1 MTLPHHTA
9 LASPSGDPASARHGR
24 LVLSVTSLTALLTG
38 LNTSGLDVALPGI
51 VRHFEA
57 SAAQASWMILGYLLA
72 GTVLLLVWG
81 RLADLFG
88 RGRLYLTGVALF
100 TVASVGCALAP
111 DAWWLV
117 VGRILQGVGASAVVA
132 NTTAL
137 LADAFPPERLPRAL
151 GVNATLISATQAAG
165 PLLGGALTELQ
176 GWSGIFWTSGAAGVA
191 ACAWAAYV
199 LRPDRGP
206 GPGSTERFDV
216 PGALLSVLFL
226 GGGALALT
234 EGGPRGWTSGPVLLS
249 AAVSLCA
256 LLVLPLVQRRQRH
269 PLVDPWLFR
278 DRRRAMAL
286 LAAFLTAM
294 SYFSV
299 VLVMSLYLQTVER
312 LDALSAGFQVMLMA
326 VGAMLAAPA
335 AGRLAT
341 RRPARVLA
349 SAGTAVSALGI
360 ALLVLALSLGPPA
373 PAGLIGSGL
382 FLTGVGA
389 GLFGVPNTGELMALV
404 PAHRRGIANG
414 VRSMLQNAGYL
425 ISSVL
430 ALALVAGHVPA
441 GGPGGGVRPSVLAAP
456 GGADAVAV
464 AVAGH
469 HRTALLVLLCL
480 CLAATASSLLR
491 GGGPRPVPPSPAPA
505 LTTAPSAPHRPAPG
519 RPGRT
524 KGTE

>member
-1 MTLPHHTA
+1 MTLHNTA
-9 LASPSGDPASARHGR
+9 PKAQADGAASVRHGR
-24 LVLSVTSLTALLTG
+24 RVLSVTSLTALLTG

-51 VRHFEA
+51 VRHFDA

-88 RGRLYLTGVALF
+88 RCRLYVAGVAVF
-100 TVASVGCALAP
+100 TLASVGCALAP

-117 VGRILQGVGASAVVA
+117 LGRILQGVGASAVIA

-165 PLLGGALTELQ
+165 PLLGGVLTKLQ
-176 GWSGIFWTSGAAGVA
+176 GWSGIFWTSGAAGLVA
-191 ACAWAAYV
+191 CGWAVHV
-199 LRPDRGP
+199 LRPDRGS
-206 GPGSTERFDV
+206 GSSEKFDV
-216 PGALLSVLFL
+216 AGALLSVLFL

-234 EGGPRGWTSGPVLLS
+234 ESGSRGWTSGPVLLS
-249 AAVSLCA
+249 AAVSVSA
-256 LLVLPLVQRRQRH
+256 LLVFPLVQRRQRH

-312 LDALSAGFQVMLMA
+312 LDALTAGFQVMLMA
-326 VGAMLAAPA
+326 VGAMLASPV

-341 RRPARVLA
+341 RRPARLLS
-349 SAGTAVSALGI
+349 SAGTATSALGI

-373 PAGLIGSGL
+373 PTGLVGLGL

-389 GLFGVPNTGELMALV
+389 GLFGVPNTGELMSLV

-430 ALALVAGHVPA
+430 ALALVAGHVPSGGPA
-441 GGPGGGVRPSVLAAP
+441 GGDVRSSVLAAP
-456 GGADAVAV
+456 GGPDALV
-464 AVAGH
+464 GQ

-491 GGGPRPVPPSPAPA
+491 GGAQRPVPPPDR
-505 LTTAPSAPHRPAPG
+505 TTAPSAPHLPAPPRTALG
-519 RPGRT
+519 SSGRT

>member
-1 MTLPHHTA
+1 MTHPHQTTLTA
-9 LASPSGDPASARHGR
+9 PAAGPASARYGR
-24 LVLSVTSLTALLTG
+24 RVLSATSFTALLTG

-51 VRHFEA
+51 VRHFGA

-88 RGRLYLTGVALF
+88 RSRLYLTGVALF
-100 TVASVGCALAP
+100 ALASIGCALAP

-117 VGRILQGVGASAVVA
+117 AGRILQGVGASAIIA

-165 PLLGGALTELQ
+165 PLLGGVLTDFR
-176 GWSGIFWTSGAAGVA
+176 GWSGIFWTSGAAGLA
-191 ACAWAAYV
+191 ACGWAAYV
-199 LRPDRGP
+199 LRRDD
-206 GPGSTERFDV
+206 GPGSGETFDV
-216 PGALLSVLFL
+216 GGALLSVLFL

-234 EGGPRGWTSGPVLLS
+234 ASGSQGWTSGTVVVS
-249 AAVSLCA
+249 AAVAVAA
-256 LLVLPLVQRRQRH
+256 LLVFPLVQRRQRH
-269 PLVDPWLFR
+269 PLVDPWLFH
-278 DRRRAMAL
+278 DRRRSMAL

-299 VLVMSLYLQTVER
+299 VLVMSLYLQTVEG
-312 LDALSAGFQVMLMA
+312 LSALSAGFQVMFMA
-326 VGAMLAAPA
+326 VGAMVASPV

-341 RRPARVLA
+341 RHPARLLA
-349 SAGTAVSALGI
+349 SAGTATSALGI
-360 ALLVLALSLGPPA
+360 ALLVLALWLGPPA
-373 PAGLIGSGL
+373 PIGLIGLGL

-389 GLFGVPNTGELMALV
+389 GLFGVPNTGELMSLV

-430 ALALVAGHVPA
+430 ALALVSGHGPS
-441 GGPGGGVRPSVLAAP
+441 GGPEPLV
-456 GGADAVAV
+456 
-464 AVAGH
+464 GH

-480 CLAATASSLLR
+480 CLAATATSLLR
-491 GGGPRPVPPSPAPA
+491 GSGSNNGGGNAPKADPASPPTRGTTVAPPGPPGQSAPPAP
-505 LTTAPSAPHRPAPG
+505 PAP
-519 RPGRT
+519 
-524 KGTE
+524 

>member
-1 MTLPHHTA
+1 MTHPHDTTLTA
-9 LASPSGDPASARHGR
+9 PADAPASARHGR
-24 LVLSVTSLTALLTG
+24 RVLSATSFTALLTG
-38 LNTSGLDVALPGI
+38 LNTSGLDVALPGV
-51 VRHFEA
+51 VRHFRA

-88 RGRLYLTGVALF
+88 RSRLYLTGVALF
-100 TVASVGCALAP
+100 ALASIGCALAP

-117 VGRILQGVGASAVVA
+117 AGRILQGVGASAIVA

-165 PLLGGALTELQ
+165 PLLGGVLTDLQ
-176 GWSGIFWTSGAAGVA
+176 GWSGIFWTSGAAGLA
-191 ACAWAAYV
+191 ACGWAAYV
-199 LRPDRGP
+199 LRPDGGP
-206 GPGSTERFDV
+206 RSGETFDAG
-216 PGALLSVLFL
+216 GALLSVLFL

-234 EGGPRGWTSGPVLLS
+234 ASGSQGWTSGTVMVS
-249 AAVSLCA
+249 AAVSLSA
-256 LLVLPLVQRRQRH
+256 LLVFPLVQRRQPH

-299 VLVMSLYLQTVER
+299 VLVMSLYLQTAEGLTAV
-312 LDALSAGFQVMLMA
+312 SAGFQVMLMA
-326 VGAMLAAPA
+326 VGAMLASPV

-341 RRPARVLA
+341 RHPARLLA
-349 SAGTAVSALGI
+349 SAGTATSALGI
-360 ALLVLALSLGPPA
+360 ALLVLALSPGPPA
-373 PAGLIGSGL
+373 PTGLVGLGL

-389 GLFGVPNTGELMALV
+389 GLFGVPNTGELMSLV

-430 ALALVAGHVPA
+430 ALALVSRHGAA
-441 GGPGGGVRPSVLAAP
+441 GGPEPLV
-456 GGADAVAV
+456 
-464 AVAGH
+464 GH

-480 CLAATASSLLR
+480 CLAATATSLLR
-491 GGGPRPVPPSPAPA
+491 GGAPKLRGPAQTRGPAHAVPPCAHD
-505 LTTAPSAPHRPAPG
+505 TTAPPAPQPPEPG
-519 RPGRT
+519 RSGRT